1 MREGLGVGVGKFW
14 QIWARLG
21 KGGQVLMGQTDRVD
35 MGDMDSGWLWVCVQ
49 V

>member
-1 MREGLGVGVGKFW
+1 MRAGLGVGVGKLG

-21 KGGQVLMGQTDRVD
+21 KGEQVRIGQTDRMG
-35 MGDMDSGWLWVCVQ
+35 MGDMASGWGLVCVQ